1 MADRVIAL
9 GAKIEPGTIPGQ
21 GCLAS
26 VTAADDPWIIEEV
39 YGADEADAGVGAGT
53 YYPVGLTEVDH
64 LMELYWR
71 WRTMRIDWNYTYDDG
86 SGYGSVVVDKTRT
99 TGRQV
104 SLSTGTVDVTREAE
118 LVLSAPWLF
127 EGEPFPDPESPP
139 EGGYP
144 GELVNGFVRIFA
156 GTFHGTAAVRYYNG
170 KWYPSIAVDFYDLSL
185 DVDELGAPFYEYEGV
200 LSSLEYVGIH
210 ETVTGKL
217 RLSGGTEYD
226 LPMWDYF
233 GAYDPSTFSF
243 VIDALDYWP
252 HKKANGDPK
261 FDTVSGLL
269 L

>member
-1 MADRVIAL
+1 MTDRVITEGGL
-9 GAKIEPGTIPGQ
+9 FPPGQ

-26 VTAADDPWIIEEV
+26 VTADDDPWIIEEV
-39 YGADEADAGVGAGT
+39 SGVDEADAGVGAGT

-71 WRTMRIDWNYTYDDG
+71 WRTMRIDWNYTYDAN
-86 SGYGSVVVDKTRT
+86 SYYETIVVDKTRT
-99 TGRQV
+99 TGRWINPP
-104 SLSTGTVDVTREAE
+104 SGTVDVTREAE

-170 KWYPSIAVDFYDLSL
+170 KWYPSIEVHFYDYSWAA
-185 DVDELGAPFYEYEGV
+185 DELVAPLYAYDGA
-200 LSSLEYVGIH
+200 LSSLGDAG
-210 ETVTGKL
+210 TLGMVTGKL

-226 LPMWDYF
+226 LPLWLYID
-233 GAYDPSTFSF
+233 AYTPSAFSF

-252 HKKANGDPK
+252 HKKVDGSPK
-261 FDTVSGLL
+261 YNTTTGLPI
-269 L
+269 

>member
-1 MADRVIAL
+1 MTDRVITEGGL
-9 GAKIEPGTIPGQ
+9 FPPGQ

-39 YGADEADAGVGAGT
+39 FGVDEEDAGVGAGT

-71 WRTMRIDWNYTYDDG
+71 WRTMRIDWNYTYDAGSGYDG
-86 SGYGSVVVDKTRT
+86 SGYGSIVVDKTRT
-99 TGRQV
+99 TGRWINPP
-104 SLSTGTVDVTREAE
+104 SGTVDVTREAE

-156 GTFHGTAAVRYYNG
+156 GSYYGAGVRYYNG
-170 KWYPSIAVDFYDLSL
+170 KWYPSIVVDFSDLRL
-185 DVDELGAPFYEYEGV
+185 GDEELGLYAYDGA
-200 LSSLEYVGIH
+200 LSSLG
-210 ETVTGKL
+210 TAGTLVTGKL

-226 LPMWDYF
+226 LPLWIYVD
-233 GAYDPSTFSF
+233 AYTPSAFSF

-252 HKKANGDPK
+252 HKKVDGSPK
-261 FDTVSGLL
+261 YNTTTGLPI
-269 L
+269 